1 MMVRGPE
8 RAPYA
13 TDVQKVTMFDKVSI
27 KRY

>member
-1 MMVRGPE
+1 LGGGPQ